1 MEYIIKADDIRR
13 FPELQGFEGEPA
25 TPEEMV
31 VMGMTPPAGPTSGG
45 NPIYTEARNNGLDVD
60 EAVMLQNPA
69 TRAGADINYDRSV
82 YTQNVSMPSAV
93 SGAGG
98 ASSSML
104 DLLSTPVPQ
113 DPMEGLSRNQRM
125 LLGFAAMKDAG
136 MALMGKDSNA
146 VAGVMG
152 DFTERANMERKR
164 RAALSAAQ
172 AERARQARIDALL
185 GGISSSVVAGPT
197 GEPAEAG
204 GPADTDAA
212 IKAHDAQMPAF
223 AQLGQMDVWTAK
235 REALVSQR
243 DRQDKLAEEQ
253 KVADAEALEK
263 KEKRK
268 ASYKDY
274 RQTLVDMEGAIAAAT
289 GLSGD
294 ELTEALSSGDIKSRK
309 FLFSRM
315 TGFETNDYKTYK
327 SQAAK
332 IAAKLVFENLSE
344 IKSRGETLG
353 TLTDNDML
361 TLRELSGPLDAETMP
376 LQTAENIY
384 NLYSGIRRTLDA
396 MEREDGLAESGIL
409 SDLKKKYPKVGNGG

>member
-1 MEYIIKADDIRR
+1 
-13 FPELQGFEGEPA
+13 
-25 TPEEMV
+25 
-31 VMGMTPPAGPTSGG
+31 
-45 NPIYTEARNNGLDVD
+45 
-60 EAVMLQNPA
+60 
-69 TRAGADINYDRSV
+69 
-82 YTQNVSMPSAV
+82 
-93 SGAGG
+93 
-98 ASSSML
+98 
-104 DLLSTPVPQ
+104 
-113 DPMEGLSRNQRM
+113 
-125 LLGFAAMKDAG
+125 
-136 MALMGKDSNA
+136 
-146 VAGVMG
+146 
-152 DFTERANMERKR
+152 MERKR